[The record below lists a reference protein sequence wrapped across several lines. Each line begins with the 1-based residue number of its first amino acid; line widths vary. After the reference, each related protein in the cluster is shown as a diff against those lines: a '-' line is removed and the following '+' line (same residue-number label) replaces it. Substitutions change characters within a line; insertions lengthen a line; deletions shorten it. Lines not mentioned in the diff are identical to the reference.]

1 QPFCVATVTR
11 IFTTPLASR
20 TGRITPGM
28 MERMSSLATR
38 RSSTGRRSSRM
49 LCSIFS
55 FPCAV
60 RSRKDMARILRYV
73 THRIT
78 LIPGDGIGPEV
89 ADATVRVVEATGVQV
104 EWDRV
109 DVGVVAE
116 KKTGKFLPE
125 AVFESLAKT
134 NV

>member
-1 QPFCVATVTR
+1 
-11 IFTTPLASR
+11 
-20 TGRITPGM
+20 M
-28 MERMSSLATR
+28 MERMSSLEASR
-38 RSSTGRRSSRM
+38 RSTGRRSSRI

-60 RSRKDMARILRYV
+60 RSRKDMTRILRYV

-89 ADATVRVVEATGVQV
+89 ADATVQVVEATGVQV

-109 DVGVVAE
+109 DAGVVAE
-116 KKTGKFLPE
+116 RRTGKFLPE
-125 AVFESLAKT
+125 SVYESLAKT
-134 NV
+134 NVG